1 MAKKT
6 KAPENTPGKPLR
18 QGQTPLVEGEVK
30 KLSSDNNMSVGSS
43 GATQSKEAG
52 DDGGLATSYEFR
64 TWMHQKLV
72 PLEDFD
78 KEEKDLLKFW
88 RKQGLLPF
96 FQRGT
101 WARFSFAQM
110 IWIRMLQD
118 LRGFDYAISKM
129 LRLADYLF
137 KRAYL
142 DNLPEQNLK
151 AQVAALEKKGLAG
164 VLGEKEA
171 QNLQYIKDVLQDK
184 ALLDAFK
191 YDVNYLTQLIE
202 YCLVSGEEGGLL
214 LFVDGSISEYKGGGY
229 HFGENPDG
237 EVDPSRPHI
246 YLSIRHYLKEYL
258 KSSELGQV
266 VSSLQLFSEGESK
279 VLRAIKDPRNKEVR
293 VELKK
298 GKVHRV
304 EVVAEDVIITGG
316 EAEVL
321 RKALGL
327 KNYERMVVDTVDE
340 KTLVVRKTIKKL

>member
-1 MAKKT
+1 MAKKIKT
-6 KAPENTPGKPLR
+6 AENTSGNPLEQGQKPL
-18 QGQTPLVEGEVK
+18 LEGEAK
-30 KLSSDNNMSVGSS
+30 GPASGTNRPAGSS
-43 GATQSKEAG
+43 GAPQNKEAG
-52 DDGGLATSYEFR
+52 EDEGLATTAEFR
-64 TWMHQKLV
+64 AWIHQKLV

-137 KRAYL
+137 KRAYQ

-151 AQVAALEKKGLAG
+151 AHVAALEKKQLAG
-164 VLGEKEA
+164 VLGEEEA
-171 QNLQYIKDVLQDK
+171 QQLHYIGAVLQDE
-184 ALLDAFK
+184 ALLHAFK
-191 YDVNYLTQLIE
+191 YDINYLTELIE
-202 YCLVSGEEGGLL
+202 YCLESGEEAGLL
-214 LFVDGSISEYKGGGY
+214 LFVDGSIAEYKGGAY
-229 HFGENPDG
+229 YFGENTSE
-237 EVDPSRPHI
+237 EVDPSTPHI

-258 KSSELGQV
+258 KRSELGRV
-266 VSSLQLFSEGESK
+266 VSPLQLFSEGESK

-293 VELKK
+293 VELKG

-304 EVVAEDVIITGG
+304 EAVAEDVIITGG

-327 KNYERMVVDTVDE
+327 KNFERIIVDTVDG
-340 KTLVVRKTIKKL
+340 KTLVARKTIKKL